1 MFLHARQGLNLT
13 RETTHSETTHEPRH
27 VSDAEFRRSLAIC
40 GSWQTA
46 DYFWTWHREAPHMTL
61 ADMHAKI
68 EADKAAA
75 EAAEW
80 EAEQAYYD
88 RLERRDHDHDHD
100 HEAEDCEADPA
111 AWAVAHPDLAAE
123 AALGRVLIAE
133 ARARIAEAEETER
146 VALAALEAFMETLT
160 EPEIF
165 TFMEDTIRRTREA
178 TAAAAADELAH
189 LEGAGEGGDLDE
201 AREAFGG
208 VIIAIPPRGRPVA
221 PAAAELFASS
231 TSSPTTLLQ
240 AEEDDAEEA
249 EWYDQKEWE
258 REDPG

>member
-1 MFLHARQGLNLT
+1 
-13 RETTHSETTHEPRH
+13 
-27 VSDAEFRRSLAIC
+27 
-40 GSWQTA
+40 
-46 DYFWTWHREAPHMTL
+46 MTL

-88 RLERRDHDHDHD
+88 RFEV
-100 HEAEDCEADPA
+100 EAEAEQEEA
-111 AWAVAHPDLAAE
+111 AWTAAYPELAAE

-133 ARARIAEAEETER
+133 AHARIAEAEETER
-146 VALAALEAFMETLT
+146 VALAALEAFMGTLT

-178 TAAAAADELAH
+178 TAAAAAQVADELAH

-201 AREAFGG
+201 AREVFGG
-208 VIIAIPPRGRPVA
+208 VIIAIPPRARPVA
-221 PAAAELFASS
+221 PAAE
-231 TSSPTTLLQ
+231 P
-240 AEEDDAEEA
+240 EDDAAAA
-249 EWYDQKEWE
+249 EWYEQKEWE

>member
-1 MFLHARQGLNLT
+1 M
-13 RETTHSETTHEPRH
+13 
-27 VSDAEFRRSLAIC
+27 SDAEFRRSLANC
-40 GSWQTA
+40 GSWRTA
-46 DYFWTWHREAPHMTL
+46 DYFWTWHREFPHMTL

-68 EADKAAA
+68 EADRAAA

-80 EAEQAYYD
+80 EAEQAYAD
-88 RLERRDHDHDHD
+88 RFEV
-100 HEAEDCEADPA
+100 EAEAEQEEA
-111 AWAVAHPDLAAE
+111 AWTTAHPELAAE

-133 ARARIAEAEETER
+133 AHARIAEAEETER
-146 VALAALEAFMETLT
+146 VALAALEAFMGTLT

-201 AREAFGG
+201 AREVFGG
-208 VIIAIPPRGRPVA
+208 VIIAIPPRGRP
-221 PAAAELFASS
+221 AAAELFASS
-231 TSSPTTLLQ
+231 TSSPLQ
-240 AEEDDAEEA
+240 AEEDKAAEA
-249 EWYDQKEWE
+249 DWYDQKEWE

>member
-1 MFLHARQGLNLT
+1 
-13 RETTHSETTHEPRH
+13 
-27 VSDAEFRRSLAIC
+27 VSDAEFRRSLANC

-46 DYFWTWHREAPHMTL
+46 DYFWTWHKEAPHMTL

-80 EAEQAYYD
+80 KAEEAYYD
-88 RLERRDHDHDHD
+88 RFEV
-100 HEAEDCEADPA
+100 EAEAEQEEA
-111 AWAVAHPDLAAE
+111 AWTAAHPELAAE

-146 VALAALEAFMETLT
+146 VALAALEAFMGTLT

-178 TAAAAADELAH
+178 TAAAAVADELAH

-208 VIIAIPPRGRPVA
+208 VITAVPPRGRPVA
-221 PAAAELFASS
+221 PAAELFASS

>member
-1 MFLHARQGLNLT
+1 M
-13 RETTHSETTHEPRH
+13 
-27 VSDAEFRRSLAIC
+27 SDAEFRRSLANC
-40 GSWQTA
+40 GSWRTD
-46 DYFWTWHREAPHMTL
+46 DYFWAWHKEAPHMTL

-88 RLERRDHDHDHD
+88 RFEV
-100 HEAEDCEADPA
+100 EAEAEQEEA
-111 AWAVAHPDLAAE
+111 AWTAAYPELAAE

-133 ARARIAEAEETER
+133 AHARIAEAEETER
-146 VALAALEAFMETLT
+146 VALAALEAFMGTLT

-178 TAAAAADELAH
+178 TAAAAAQVADELAH

-201 AREAFGG
+201 AREVFGG
-208 VIIAIPPRGRPVA
+208 VIIAIPPRARPVA
-221 PAAAELFASS
+221 PAAE
-231 TSSPTTLLQ
+231 P
-240 AEEDDAEEA
+240 EDDAAAA
-249 EWYDQKEWE
+249 EWYEQKEWE

>member
-1 MFLHARQGLNLT
+1 
-13 RETTHSETTHEPRH
+13 
-27 VSDAEFRRSLAIC
+27 VSDAEFRRSLANC
-40 GSWQTA
+40 SSWQTA
-46 DYFWTWHREAPHMTL
+46 DYFWEWHKAFPHMTL

-88 RLERRDHDHDHD
+88 RLERQEVDDY
-100 HEAEDCEADPA
+100 EVEDYEADPA
-111 AWAVAHPDLAAE
+111 AWEAAYPELAAE

-133 ARARIAEAEETER
+133 AHARIAEAEETER
-146 VALAALEAFMETLT
+146 VALAALEAFMGTLT

-178 TAAAAADELAH
+178 TAAAQVADELAH

-201 AREAFGG
+201 AREVFGG
-208 VIIAIPPRGRPVA
+208 VIIAIPPRARPVA
-221 PAAAELFASS
+221 PAAE
-231 TSSPTTLLQ
+231 P
-240 AEEDDAEEA
+240 EDDAAAA
-249 EWYDQKEWE
+249 EWYEQKEWE